1 MKLWIRL
8 ALLVLTLLVLL
19 AATVFVAV
27 RWRSI
32 PEQIPAHYDAAGH
45 ITDWTGKVSLISL
58 LVLDWAMAVLVAV
71 TARMSPEARRK
82 YGIRVSAVRFGKR
95 TVLAATGLM
104 LDVLALVLALI
115 FSYIIVCSALCRE
128 LGAWFLPATLA
139 AVFLPILIPTVES
152 LRK

>member
-32 PEQIPAHYDAAGH
+32 PEQIPAHYDAAGQ
-45 ITDWTGKVSLISL
+45 ITDWTGKGSLISL

-71 TARMSPEARRK
+71 TARMSPEAMRK
-82 YGIRVSAVRFGKR
+82 YGIRVSAVRFGRR

>member
-19 AATVFVAV
+19 TTTVFVAV

-32 PEQIPAHYDAAGH
+32 PEQIPSHFDGGGH
-45 ITDWTGKVSLISL
+45 VTDWTGKGSLITL
-58 LVLDWAMAVLVAV
+58 LVIDWAAAILVAV
-71 TARMSPEARRK
+71 TARMSPETRKK
-82 YGIRVSAVRFGKR
+82 YGIRVSAIRVGSR
-95 TVLAATGLM
+95 TALPATGLM
-104 LDVLALVLALI
+104 LDILALVLALI
-115 FSYIIVCSALCRE
+115 FSYVAVCSALCRE

-139 AVFLPILIPTVES
+139 AVFLPILIPVTAS